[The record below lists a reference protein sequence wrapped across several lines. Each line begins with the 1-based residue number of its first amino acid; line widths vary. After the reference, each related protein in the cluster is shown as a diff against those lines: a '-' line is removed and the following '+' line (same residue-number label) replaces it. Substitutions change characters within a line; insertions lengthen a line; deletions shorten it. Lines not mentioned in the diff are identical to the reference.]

1 MPPAGWHALHRSGRR
16 PRLRSR
22 FSCCDGRCR
31 TARAACGD
39 QRRQH
44 LAGAVQ
50 CGDRCA
56 VAAFFSALHE
66 IRMVIAPA
74 QGTPLGLA
82 TVRAVLSYCG
92 TPFSWWQAGR
102 WQQVVG
108 WAQPTR
114 VHFAQLAP
122 RLASPCDVPD
132 HDLLPQRYPGVQTV
146 EFRAALEVPFLQCCL
161 AVIAWLR
168 QRGVPLPMQRLA
180 DVFAKAGHWF
190 DRFRDRP
197 GRHAR
202 GAAWH
207 PPYRRGGKPTV
218 AAALGPHCSDAARP
232 GNPLFRGH
240 FTDSQN
246 LPQANRCR
254 SVRMPAWDCSRW
266 PSSSGNL
273 LRGKCALQWRKSMRR
288 ACSASRRTGFFVGA
302 ACA

>member
-1 MPPAGWHALHRSGRR
+1 MLPAGWHALHRSGRR

-56 VAAFFSALHE
+56 VAAFSALHE

-146 EFRAALEVPFLQCCL
+146 EFRAALEVPFCS
-161 AVIAWLR
+161 AVWRSLLGCANVVCRCRCSAWLMYLPKQDTGSIVSGPTWAACAWSCVAPAIP
-168 QRGVPLPMQRLA
+168 QR
-180 DVFAKAGHWF
+180 
-190 DRFRDRP
+190 
-197 GRHAR
+197 
-202 GAAWH
+202 
-207 PPYRRGGKPTV
+207 GKPTV

-240 FTDSQN
+240 FTDSQTCRRQTVAGRCAC
-246 LPQANRCR
+246 LPGTAHAGRVRAGICCVAN
-254 SVRMPAWDCSRW
+254 AHCS
-266 PSSSGNL
+266 G
-273 LRGKCALQWRKSMRR
+273 
-288 ACSASRRTGFFVGA
+288 ASRCVERVVQAVGQVLSVPHVPD
-302 ACA
+302 